1 MKQIFLKN
9 KIDTGE
15 TVYFVIG
22 PFVLPILFVSTLA
35 SERAVL
41 YGYVTLSIIVLWTTK
56 LLSSF
61 L

>member
-22 PFVLPILFVSTLA
+22 PFCTPHSICLNIGFWEGSFVWICYTFNRSTLNYKT
-35 SERAVL
+35 VL
-41 YGYVTLSIIVLWTTK
+41 
-56 LLSSF
+56 
-61 L
+61 